1 MSWAAS
7 KDLEY
12 KNKIDVL
19 LTFFCKKFKHLLL
32 CTVNNWYGLVDLLDF
47 VNLINL
53 VDLVDLVDLKG
64 LIDLVDL

>member
-32 CTVNNWYGLVDLLDF
+32 CTVNNWYGLLDF